1 MRPNHRKATFRCIDR
16 LGNLIEEETGMDKTK
31 ILIVDDQKNVRQ
43 SLGTILGLVDD
54 FEVLGEAAD
63 GAEAIRLAAELDP
76 DIVLMDMS
84 MSELDGMATTRSIK
98 EHDPGVGVLML
109 TMHGSANAR
118 QRAFESGVDGFLEK
132 GIAMEELADSIRR
145 VHRTKEMKK

>member
-1 MRPNHRKATFRCIDR
+1 MK
-16 LGNLIEEETGMDKTK
+16 KTK

-43 SLGTILGLVDD
+43 SLGTILGLIDD

-63 GAEAIRLAAELDP
+63 GAEGIRLVAELDP

-84 MSELDGMATTRSIK
+84 MSEPDGAAATKSIK
-98 EHDPGVGVLML
+98 ERDPGVGVLML

-118 QRAFESGVDGFLEK
+118 QRAFEAGVDGFVEK

-145 VHRTKEMKK
+145 VHRAKEMLK